1 MKKIV
6 LTGGGTAGHIIPN
19 LALIPYLSGNEIHYI
34 GSGGMEKTF
43 AANSGVIYHEIPCVK
58 LVRKLSFSTLAV
70 PFKLMKCV
78 NEAKKVL
85 REIKPDVIFSKG
97 GYVSLPVALAKP
109 KKVPLILHE
118 SDCTPGLANRLS
130 IGKCDVMFTSFDC
143 IKNKK
148 AECTGSP
155 IRRELYC
162 GDKIKAARECGFSGK
177 RKILLAFGGSLGA
190 RSICEAVRKN
200 APSLCEKYDVVL
212 VTGAGNS
219 RKSDIRGFVEKEF
232 LPDIGNY
239 FALADIVISRGG
251 SNSLFELMSLK
262 KPTLCIPLPKG
273 ISRGDQLDNAAYF
286 SKKGCI
292 EVLPDGEYLSEN
304 LLTAV
309 ESTDQNKKSLC
320 KNMQKLKNTDGTRKI
335 AHRILAAAN
344 GERIIGE
351 RHPRNL

>member
-1 MKKIV
+1 
-6 LTGGGTAGHIIPN
+6 
-19 LALIPYLSGNEIHYI
+19 
-34 GSGGMEKTF
+34 
-43 AANSGVIYHEIPCVK
+43 
-58 LVRKLSFSTLAV
+58 
-70 PFKLMKCV
+70 
-78 NEAKKVL
+78 
-85 REIKPDVIFSKG
+85 
-97 GYVSLPVALAKP
+97 
-109 KKVPLILHE
+109 
-118 SDCTPGLANRLS
+118 
-130 IGKCDVMFTSFDC
+130 MFTSFDC

-155 IRRELYC
+155 IRRELYN

-177 RKILLAFGGSLGA
+177 RKVLLAFGGSLGA

-200 APSLCEKYDVVL
+200 APSLCKKYDVIL

-219 RKSDIRGFVEKEF
+219 RKSDVQGFVEKEF

-351 RHPRNL
+351 QHPRNL